1 MSETEKK
8 SKSNNQ
14 NAKFIQ
20 DIKRGDKEID
30 DIKPIIKYCTM
41 SQELKMDTIS
51 RIKEAMSKLIYIYII
66 LNIETTIENNSNYF
80 KTLSKKIKINMD
92 SNTGEIWN
100 VIVGTDYGAWI
111 NFDKTYMLFLTMDEL
126 YFLIY
131 RFGYDTK

>member
-51 RIKEAMSKLIYIYII
+51 RIKEAMSKLIYII

>member
-41 SQELKMDTIS
+41 NQELKMDTIL
-51 RIKEAMSKLIYIYII
+51 RIKEAMSKLYIYII
-66 LNIETTIENNSNYF
+66 
-80 KTLSKKIKINMD
+80 
-92 SNTGEIWN
+92 
-100 VIVGTDYGAWI
+100 
-111 NFDKTYMLFLTMDEL
+111 
-126 YFLIY
+126 
-131 RFGYDTK
+131 

>member
-14 NAKFIQ
+14 NTKFIQ

-51 RIKEAMSKLIYIYII
+51 RIKEAMSKLIYIY
-66 LNIETTIENNSNYF
+66 NIKYRNNNR
-80 KTLSKKIKINMD
+80 K
-92 SNTGEIWN
+92 
-100 VIVGTDYGAWI
+100 
-111 NFDKTYMLFLTMDEL
+111 
-126 YFLIY
+126 
-131 RFGYDTK
+131 